1 VTGDTVLRPGQLL
14 YLATGRHHVSVSAT
28 AGSRLFLLGGAPLG
42 EHLLMWWN
50 FVARTPDE
58 ITAAAA
64 GWREGQFG
72 TVAGYDGDP
81 LPAPPLDPVKL
92 RPRP

>member
-1 VTGDTVLRPGQLL
+1 
-14 YLATGRHHVSVSAT
+14 
-28 AGSRLFLLGGAPLG
+28 
-42 EHLLMWWN
+42 MWWN

-64 GWREGQFG
+64 DWREGQFG